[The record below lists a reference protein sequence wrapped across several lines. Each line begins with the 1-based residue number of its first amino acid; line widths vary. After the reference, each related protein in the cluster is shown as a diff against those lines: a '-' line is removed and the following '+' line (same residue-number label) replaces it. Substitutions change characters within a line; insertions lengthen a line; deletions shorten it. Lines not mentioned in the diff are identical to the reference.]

1 MNRFSIKMLLAIV
14 LGGMALMMAGG
25 GAVGIGGIAVTN
37 ASLEATYRDRL
48 EPAVM
53 LGRITRLMNENRAQV
68 MLSLQHDPASAFS
81 KLHDHPLSRHVELMG
96 KNRDEISALWKDYT
110 ARNLVPEERAL
121 AEQYAAAR
129 TRYVTEGLQAATE
142 AATSGDFHKTNEIL
156 LSKVNPLYAEASGI
170 ADALLGVTLRT
181 AHEEYEHSLARYE
194 IVRALA
200 VGGTVL
206 GVLLALLAG
215 AFLVRSICHPLQ
227 QMADQFDHIAQGKL
241 NNAIAERPAD
251 EANEIGH
258 CLNALARMQR
268 GLRETMSQ
276 IVQSSERI
284 TEYCDALHLSIGQVS
299 ARSDQQLDR
308 ARDVAVETEETSQS
322 IAEVASNAKTTVEAA
337 VFAQDVVKTSNQQM
351 VESMG
356 SIGKVVHGVEMS
368 SKTISEITSS
378 VARVDAMSH
387 VIKEIADQTNLLAL
401 NAAIEAARAGEA
413 GRGFAVVAD
422 EVRKLAERTAS
433 STTDI
438 SNMVADIQSI
448 SKSAVASIEQ
458 AAHEVDA
465 SIASITATSD
475 TIFKIVTATNEVTDM
490 AQQIAAATSQQSVAT
505 QEMAHNVEQLS
516 QLVAEN
522 NLDTQRAHQST
533 AGVMKEVS
541 ELRTRV
547 NRFEL

>member
-1 MNRFSIKMLLAIV
+1 MNRLNIKTLLAVV
-14 LGGMALMMAGG
+14 LGGTAFMMAGG
-25 GAVGIGGIAVTN
+25 GAIGIGGIAITN
-37 ASLEATYRDRL
+37 ASLETTYRDRL

-53 LGRITRLMNENRAQV
+53 LGRITRLMNDNRVQV
-68 MLSLQHDPASAFS
+68 MLSLQHDPANAFA
-81 KLHDHPLSRHVELMG
+81 KLHDHPLSKHTESIS
-96 KNRDEISALWKDYT
+96 KNRDEITALWKDYN

-121 AEQYAAAR
+121 ADKYALAR
-129 TRYVTEGLQAATE
+129 ARYVTEGLQAAME
-142 AATSGDFHKTNEIL
+142 AANVGDFHKTNDIL
-156 LSKVNPLYAEASGI
+156 LSKVNPLYVEAAGI
-170 ADALLGVTLRT
+170 ADALLAVTLRT
-181 AHEEYEHSLARYE
+181 AREDYEHSLARYE
-194 IVRALA
+194 FVRTLA
-200 VGGTVL
+200 VVGTIL
-206 GVLLALLAG
+206 GVLLTLLAG
-215 AFLVRSICHPLQ
+215 VFLVRSIVIPLR
-227 QMADQFDHIAQGKL
+227 QMASHFEHIAQGRL
-241 NNAIAERPAD
+241 NNVIPEGH
-251 EANEIGH
+251 ANEIGQ
-258 CLNALARMQR
+258 CLNALARMQQ
-268 GLRETMSQ
+268 GLRDAMTA
-276 IVQSSERI
+276 IAQSSERI
-284 TEYCDALHLSIGQVS
+284 SGYCGALRGSIEQV
-299 ARSDQQLDR
+299 ALRSDQQLDR

-322 IAEVASNAKTTVEAA
+322 IAEVASSAKTTVEAA
-337 VFAQDVVKTSNQQM
+337 VVAQDVVRISNQQM

-448 SKSAVASIEQ
+448 SKSAVESIEQ

-490 AQQIAAATSQQSVAT
+490 AQQIASATSQQSVAT

-522 NLDTQRAHQST
+522 NLDTQNARQST
-533 AGVMKEVS
+533 TGVMKEVD
-541 ELRTRV
+541 ELRTLV
-547 NRFEL
+547 KRFEL

>member
-1 MNRFSIKMLLAIV
+1 MNHLSIKTLLALV
-14 LGGMALMMAGG
+14 LGFMALMMAGG
-25 GAVGIGGIAVTN
+25 GAVGIGGIAVTH

-48 EPAVM
+48 EPAVI
-53 LGRITRLMNENRAQV
+53 LSHVVRLMNDNRVQI
-68 MLSLQHDPASAFS
+68 MLSLQHDPTHAFA
-81 KLHDHPLSRHVELMG
+81 KAHDHPLSKHTETIS
-96 KNRDEISALWKDYT
+96 KNRDEITALWKDYN

-121 AEQYAAAR
+121 ADKYAAAR
-129 TRYVTEGLQAATE
+129 ARYVTEGLQAAME
-142 AATSGDFHKTNEIL
+142 AVNQGDFNKTNEIL
-156 LSKVNPLYAEASGI
+156 LSKVNPLYVEASGI
-170 ADALLGVTLRT
+170 ADTLLTVTLRT
-181 AHEEYEHSLARYE
+181 AREEYEHSLSRYE
-194 IVRALA
+194 FVRALA

-206 GVLLALLAG
+206 GVLLAFLAG
-215 AFLVRSICHPLQ
+215 VFLIRSIVTPLR
-227 QMADQFDHIAQGKL
+227 QMASQFDHIAQGKL
-241 NNAIAERPAD
+241 NNAIPEGHD
-251 EANEIGH
+251 NEIGQ
-258 CLNALARMQR
+258 CFNALAKMQQ
-268 GLRETMSQ
+268 GLREAMTG
-276 IVQSSERI
+276 IAQSSARI
-284 TEYCDALHLSIGQVS
+284 SGYCGTLQVNIEQVTL
-299 ARSDQQLDR
+299 RSDQQLDR

-322 IAEVASNAKTTVEAA
+322 IAEVAANAKTTVDAA
-337 VFAQDVVKTSNQQM
+337 VTAQDIVRISNQQM

-368 SKTISEITSS
+368 SKTIREITTS

-422 EVRKLAERTAS
+422 EVRKLAERTAL

-448 SKSAVASIEQ
+448 SKSAVESIEQ
-458 AAHEVDA
+458 AGHEVDA

-475 TIFKIVTATNEVTDM
+475 TIFKIMTATNEVTDM

-522 NLDTQRAHQST
+522 NLDTQSARQST
-533 AGVMKEVS
+533 TGVMKEVD
-541 ELRTRV
+541 ELRTLIK
-547 NRFEL
+547 RFEL